1 MPVLVT
7 SFVIPVKNDASRLR
21 RCLESIRRGSG
32 SREVRIIVVDNGS
45 TDGSAE
51 VARAAGAEV
60 FDRPGER
67 VGALRN
73 LGAAAVEGDLL
84 AFVDADHELGLG
96 WLHAALE
103 TMQDPRVG
111 AVGAP
116 YHAPNPGTWVQRL
129 YDGFRD
135 HRPGVRDVEWLGSG
149 NLVVRSPAFRQ
160 VGGFDT
166 TLEACEDVDFCQR
179 LRQAGFGVAS
189 DSRLVSVHHGDPAT
203 LAALF
208 RSELWR
214 GRDNLRVSLRG
225 PLTLGGVPSFVIPLI
240 DLLALVAALIA
251 GVMEGPLHVV
261 LIAMAVF
268 LAFSMLRA
276 ARLFQRLPDR
286 TVTDGFRALLVASVY
301 DLARAFALIARV
313 PHRRTGGSTGA
324 AAAR

>member
-7 SFVIPVKNDASRLR
+7 SFVIPVRNDASRLR

-32 SREVRIIVVDNGS
+32 SHEVRIIVVDNGS

-51 VARAAGAEV
+51 VARAAGATV

-67 VGALRN
+67 VGTLRN

-96 WLHAALE
+96 WLHAVYE

-149 NLVVRSPAFRQ
+149 NLVVRSSAFRQ

-179 LRQAGFGVAS
+179 LRRAGFTVAS
-189 DSRLVSVHHGDPAT
+189 DSRLVSIHQGDPAT

-225 PLTLGGVPSFVIPLI
+225 PLTLAGVPSLVIPII
-240 DLLALVAALIA
+240 DLIALAAALVA
-251 GVMEGPLHVV
+251 GVMGEPLFA
-261 LIAMAVF
+261 LMAIAALLG
-268 LAFSMLRA
+268 LAALRA

-286 TVTDGFRALLVASVY
+286 TMADGFRALLVAFVY
-301 DLARAFALIARV
+301 DLARAFAVIARV
-313 PHRRTGGSTGA
+313 PHRRTGRSRGA

>member
-1 MPVLVT
+1 MPVLVM

-32 SREVRIIVVDNGS
+32 SYEVRIVVVDNGS
-45 TDGSAE
+45 TDGGAA

-73 LGAAAVEGDLL
+73 LGAAAVQSDLL
-84 AFVDADHELGLG
+84 AFVDADHELGPG
-96 WLHAALE
+96 WLQAAHD

-135 HRPGVRDVEWLGSG
+135 HRPGIRDVEWLGSG
-149 NLVVRSPAFRQ
+149 NLVVRSSAFRQ

-166 TLEACEDVDFCQR
+166 TLEACEDVDLCQR
-179 LRQAGFGVAS
+179 LRQAGFTVAS
-189 DSRLVSVHHGDPAT
+189 DSRLVSIHHGDPAT

-225 PLTLGGVPSFVIPLI
+225 PLTLAAVPSLVIPVI
-240 DLLALVAALIA
+240 DLTALAAALIA
-251 GVMEGPLHVV
+251 GVMGGPLVVV
-261 LIAMAVF
+261 LIAIAVF
-268 LAFSMLRA
+268 LGFAVLHA
-276 ARLFQRLPDR
+276 VRLFQRLPDR
-286 TVTDGFRALLVASVY
+286 TMTDGFRALLVASVY
-301 DLARAFALIARV
+301 DLARTFALIARV
-313 PHRRTGGSTGA
+313 PHRRTGRSRGA